1 MTEPAHPATRATVA
15 AYLARIGVDH
25 VGPPTQASLARL
37 QQAHMLHVPF
47 ESLSIGWGEQ
57 IELDE
62 AWLLDKIV
70 GRRRGGFCYELNGAF
85 AWLLRQLGF
94 HVDMLEAQV
103 WSADDQTFSPP
114 FDHMTLAVRAD
125 DATHLVD
132 VGFGR
137 APRAPMRWPE
147 DRQTGVDGT
156 YRLHAAD
163 GQGCLESRTDD
174 ATWRPEYRFST
185 TPRRL
190 DDYRAMCAY
199 HQTSPDSHFARN
211 RVCSLATVD
220 GRITLTPREFI
231 VTRNGARNH
240 AGGG

>member
-1 MTEPAHPATRATVA
+1 MTEPAHPATRATVD

-37 QQAHMLHVPF
+37 QQAHMLYVPF

-62 AWLLDKIV
+62 TWLLDKIV

-103 WSADDQTFSPP
+103 WSAEAQTFSPP

-147 DRQTGVDGT
+147 DRQTGVDGVT
-156 YRLHAAD
+156 IARGPTCPWRTTTSSAGRWPPRWWLPAVWPAWRCVRCRPAA
-163 GQGCLESRTDD
+163 G
-174 ATWRPEYRFST
+174 
-185 TPRRL
+185 
-190 DDYRAMCAY
+190 
-199 HQTSPDSHFARN
+199 
-211 RVCSLATVD
+211 
-220 GRITLTPREFI
+220 
-231 VTRNGARNH
+231 
-240 AGGG
+240 